1 MTIQRCA
8 AIIGAAALLLVG
20 VIGFSGCG
28 GGGEATAANQQAQ
41 ESAAEAKREL
51 LELEK
56 ETAERE
62 AEKAKAEA
70 EKAQAKK
77 AQAEQAQAEKAQAE
91 KAQQESEPEAAPE
104 TAEVPNVVGMRL
116 PQAEVT
122 LSAAGYATEAE
133 NTDTTFGIVIPS
145 HYTICEQSEPQGE
158 VVTVLAQKYGC

>member
-70 EKAQAKK
+70 EKAHGPP
-77 AQAEQAQAEKAQAE
+77 EDGRH
-91 KAQQESEPEAAPE
+91 ES
-104 TAEVPNVVGMRL
+104 
-116 PQAEVT
+116 Q
-122 LSAAGYATEAE
+122 
-133 NTDTTFGIVIPS
+133 
-145 HYTICEQSEPQGE
+145 
-158 VVTVLAQKYGC
+158 